1 MALPHE
7 EKTPLQRRWK
17 WVKFEFLPEDMKKF
31 IRPPKKE
38 KATDDDKKKPKEK
51 VKETEEIKEH

>member
-1 MALPHE
+1 
-7 EKTPLQRRWK
+7 
-17 WVKFEFLPEDMKKF
+17 VKFEFLPEDMKKF

-38 KATDDDKKKPKEK
+38 KATDDDKKKPKEN